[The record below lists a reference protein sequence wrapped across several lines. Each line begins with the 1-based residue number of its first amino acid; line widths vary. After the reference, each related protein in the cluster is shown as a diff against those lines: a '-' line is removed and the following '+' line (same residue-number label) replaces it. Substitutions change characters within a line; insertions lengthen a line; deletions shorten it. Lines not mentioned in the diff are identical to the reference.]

1 MPLGSPKY
9 IPPVNSLTII
19 ISRPSII
26 SFFNADASTRAGK
39 HIAGRRL
46 ANKSK
51 SFLNLK
57 RPASGL
63 FSYST
68 FSHFG
73 PPTAPKRTASDF
85 FASVIASSE
94 IAVLLRS

>member
-1 MPLGSPKY
+1 M
-9 IPPVNSLTII
+9 PPVNSLTII

-26 SFFNADASTRAGK
+26 SFFKAEASTRAGK
-39 HIAGRRL
+39 HNAGLRF

-68 FSHFG
+68 LSHFG
-73 PPTAPKRTASDF
+73 PPTAPKSTASDSL
-85 FASVIASSE
+85 ASDIASSE
-94 IAVLLRS
+94 IAVLFRS